1 MTDRITDRI
10 EIVNADCYTLLDAWP
25 SDAALVTDPPYGIAL
40 PTNYAATRRA
50 AEARDTRRHAWPG
63 REHKDAM
70 HGDDRA
76 FDPTPFL
83 RFKTLCL
90 WGAQNYADR
99 LPARYSWLAW
109 DKRDA
114 RGAKCHLGDAELAWC
129 SGVPFNSVRMFHH
142 LWIGYQRDSEVGEG
156 SLHPT
161 QKPVALLAW
170 ALETCAVT
178 DGLVIDPF
186 MGSGSLGVACHR
198 AGLRYMGVEIDP
210 DHYATAKA
218 RLQRETAQG
227 LLFMPNSA
235 ICVKP
240 NGRKWRMEHERRT
253 NDR

>member
-1 MTDRITDRI
+1 MTERITDRI
-10 EIVNADCYTLLDAWP
+10 EIVNADCYTLLDGWP

-40 PTNYAATRRA
+40 TMNYAARA
-50 AEARDTRRHAWPG
+50 PKTPDTRRHAWRG

-70 HGDDRA
+70 HGDDRP

-142 LWIGYQRDSEVGEG
+142 LWIGYQRDSEVGQG

-170 ALETCAVT
+170 CLETCGVT

-198 AGLRYMGVEIDP
+198 AGLRYLGVEIDP
-210 DHYATAKA
+210 EHYATARE
-218 RLQRETAQG
+218 RLKRETAQEV
-227 LLFMPNSA
+227 LPLFCPADQPPAAPVDNFPLDTTGG
-235 ICVKP
+235 K
-240 NGRKWRMEHERRT
+240 R
-253 NDR
+253 